1 MTKGGDTFDEGAPP
15 VDLGSAA
22 VAAAEPLD
30 PVSEPDIV
38 VDLPGTLT
46 APAALAGDLE
56 AGEEPRA
63 EEFDASRRMAL
74 LVAALHRQGSEGE
87 AASVQQLDAAESD
100 EVAGDA
106 DVVARPGLGL
116 AEQELSGDD
125 MEDMEDMPT
134 PPPLP
139 ELELDANL
147 SPWGVASLGATAG
160 EVRLPLAEA
169 RLAQAPEDGVI
180 TSAPPD
186 SLPGVAPDDAPF
198 QGPTAAPHGAG
209 AAEPTAGGLAREAQR
224 RSEPTAPI
232 RAAGA
237 PSKAWFEVIFDEDYL
252 RTLPSLT
259 SASTRS
265 EVDFLERALHPAK
278 EAEIIDLG
286 CGVGRHAV
294 ELASRGYSKVTAF
307 DLSLPLLIR
316 GADESQRRG
325 LKVNFVHGDFRE
337 MDQQEKFECAYCL
350 NTSFGFFDDE
360 TNRRVLQSMRRALRV
375 GGRLLLEVVN
385 RDYISRGLPARL
397 GWEGDGC
404 LVLEEVDFNFYTS
417 RLHNR
422 RAVVFMDGRHI
433 EHVISIRCYSL
444 HELGKLLHHAGFRV
458 LDVSGH
464 WAHRGRF
471 FGNDSAALIVLAER
485 RGD

>member
-1 MTKGGDTFDEGAPP
+1 MTTGADSFDEGARP
-15 VDLGSAA
+15 VDPTSAA
-22 VAAAEPLD
+22 PAPAEPCD
-30 PVSEPDIV
+30 PESEPDIV
-38 VDLPGTLT
+38 VDLPGTAT
-46 APAALAGDLE
+46 ARPARAGDPE
-56 AGEEPRA
+56 AGDEVA
-63 EEFDASRRMAL
+63 AGLDSSRRMAI
-74 LVAALHRQGSEGE
+74 LVAALQRQASEGDP
-87 AASVQQLDAAESD
+87 ASGQQLDAGGSEDPAGE
-100 EVAGDA
+100 GDA
-106 DVVARPGLGL
+106 RSREGLGL
-116 AEQELSGDD
+116 VEQELSG
-125 MEDMEDMPT
+125 EDMEEMPT

-139 ELELDANL
+139 ELELDASL
-147 SPWGVASLGATAG
+147 SPWGAGSSLGATAG
-160 EVRLPLAEA
+160 EVRLPLAETRVA
-169 RLAQAPEDGVI
+169 AQAPEDGVI
-180 TSAPPD
+180 TSAPPE
-186 SLPGVAPDDAPF
+186 SPPGALQDDAPF
-198 QGPTAAPHGAG
+198 QGPAAARGSSAAAPASGAG
-209 AAEPTAGGLAREAQR
+209 AREEQR
-224 RSEPTAPI
+224 RSEPTAPVQ
-232 RAAGA
+232 AAG
-237 PSKAWFEVIFDEDYL
+237 PRGKAWFELIFDDDYL
-252 RTLPSLT
+252 RTLPQAT
-259 SASTRS
+259 PASTRS
-265 EVDFLERALHPAK
+265 EVDFLERALHPTK

-337 MDQQEKFECAYCL
+337 MEQREQFECAYCV

-385 RDYISRGLPARL
+385 RDYITRGLPARL

-433 EHVISIRCYSL
+433 EHAISIRCYSL

-485 RGD
+485 RSD